1 MVHVCSENTLGAD
14 PFTLQP
20 QRVTHATRPGPSTCA
35 HTIVGYT
42 HGLAHGL
49 NTHSHSHTH
58 DPIHNQPLFLHTCP
72 GPSTLMHHPRN
83 LGCHPPPLAPTS
95 PVSPSTTITS
105 PAPLVRRATFFSLA
119 FTRFHSLTSIC
130 FAFLRRH
137 VFATTRFTAYLTH
150 STTSRHAHH
159 FGLCGC
165 ASR

>member
-58 DPIHNQPLFLHTCP
+58 DPIHNQPPFLHTCP

-105 PAPLVRRATFFSLA
+105 PAPLVRRANVFSLA
-119 FTRFHSLTSIC
+119 SLAPTS
-130 FAFLRRH
+130 L
-137 VFATTRFTAYLTH
+137 AYLDLFCFPASSRVRNH
-150 STTSRHAHH
+150 SFYRIPYT
-159 FGLCGC
+159 
-165 ASR
+165 